1 MLWKQIKDT
10 LSFIRYIF
18 LGKCKFVTI
27 LHRTPTIKD
36 ENMAIVHSDN
46 NFIDYDQ
53 MRYVNTRYM
62 MALMLSLQHSNEKS
76 SVFKKLRDNSK
87 ILTFNE
93 VESFNSICGVCIE
106 TMKDTNIVRVMNCDH
121 AFHIDCIDQW
131 FEKKCCCPYCNE
143 VY

>member
-1 MLWKQIKDT
+1 
-10 LSFIRYIF
+10 
-18 LGKCKFVTI
+18 
-27 LHRTPTIKD
+27 
-36 ENMAIVHSDN
+36 
-46 NFIDYDQ
+46 
-53 MRYVNTRYM
+53 

-106 TMKDTNIVRVMNCDH
+106 TMKDDNIVRVMNCDH